1 MVSKCANPDC
11 PTEFKYFR
19 EGRLYEFTAGEDGSW
34 KSLAEAPGKSAR
46 RELFWLCRE
55 CAQFYTMTCTDGR
68 LRVVTRERN
77 AA

>member
-1 MVSKCANPDC
+1 MVSKCANPGC

-34 KSLAEAPGKSAR
+34 KSSSEVPGRSHR
-46 RELFWLCRE
+46 RELFWLCE
-55 CAQFYTMTCTDGR
+55 HCAQFYTMTCEGGR
-68 LRVVTRERN
+68 LHVVTRERN